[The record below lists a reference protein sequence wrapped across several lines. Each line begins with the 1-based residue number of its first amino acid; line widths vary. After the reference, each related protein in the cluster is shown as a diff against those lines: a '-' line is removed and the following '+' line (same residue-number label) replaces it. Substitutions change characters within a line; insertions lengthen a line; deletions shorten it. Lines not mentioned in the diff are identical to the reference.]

1 MNKESDMRKTELSLG
16 IAVIAAMAA
25 GMLIGCSSKQEGQ
38 MDNTKGTAAT
48 VEVGVVEL
56 TSPVFDNGQPIPVDY
71 TGDGKDI
78 SPALEWKGVPEDA
91 KSIAIICEDPDAPRG
106 TFVHWIIFNIN
117 PKAGGLPEGVPTSE
131 VLQGGMRQGTNSFDK
146 VGYRGPSPPKGP
158 AHRYFFKLY
167 ALDTMLDVPQ
177 GARKTQL
184 LEAMKG
190 HIIAEGELMGTYK
203 R

>member
-1 MNKESDMRKTELSLG
+1 MRKTDYSLG
-16 IAVIAAMAA
+16 IVVIAAVAA
-25 GMLIGCSSKQEGQ
+25 GMLAGCSSKQEGQ
-38 MDNTKGTAAT
+38 MTNTKGSAA
-48 VEVGVVEL
+48 VEVAVVEL
-56 TSPVFDNGQPIPVDY
+56 TSPVFDNGQPIPIDY

-78 SPALEWKGVPEDA
+78 SPALQWKGMPEEA

-106 TFVHWIIFNIN
+106 IFVHWIIFNIN
-117 PKAGGLPEGVPTSE
+117 PKAGGLPEGVPASE

-158 AHRYFFKLY
+158 AHRYFFRLY

-177 GARKTQL
+177 GARKAQL
-184 LEAMKG
+184 LEAMQG
-190 HIIAEGELMGTYK
+190 HVVAEGELMGSYK